1 MEHNRLSNTAE
12 ADLGDLIKG
21 AVRDI
26 ETLATQHVKLF
37 KAEVKEETRQ
47 LAQGAVS
54 LAIGG
59 GILLIG
65 GVMVAITLAHVLML
79 IPDMPAWGAY
89 GIVSLVVCALGVLAL
104 VLGKNRIDDATPLV
118 DKTQEEIKEDVQ
130 WLKNPK

>member
-79 IPDMPAWGAY
+79 IPNMPAWGAY

>member
-79 IPDMPAWGAY
+79 IPNMPPWGAY

-104 VLGKNRIDDATPLV
+104 VLGKKRIDDATPLV

>member
-79 IPDMPAWGAY
+79 IPNMPTWGAY